1 MDEKELLEYFMRWF
15 NKADERQA
23 QTEIAEIYKSFAEK
37 VKVLSK
43 VKYERVIDVLEPIV
57 RITSSVNVFLQE
69 IEVSDEFVEITA
81 KSQSLDIEKENYD
94 LLFNAVNL
102 CDDFDMYQQ
111 ESGEELKYVCL
122 SFKIRR
128 DENDNR

>member
-1 MDEKELLEYFMRWF
+1 MDEKELFEYLLHWF
-15 NKADERQA
+15 DKTDERQE

-37 VKVLSK
+37 AKVLSK
-43 VKYERVIDVLEPIV
+43 VTYERVIDVLEPIV
-57 RITSSVNVFLQE
+57 RITSSTNVFLQE

-111 ESGEELKYVCL
+111 ESGEELKDVCL